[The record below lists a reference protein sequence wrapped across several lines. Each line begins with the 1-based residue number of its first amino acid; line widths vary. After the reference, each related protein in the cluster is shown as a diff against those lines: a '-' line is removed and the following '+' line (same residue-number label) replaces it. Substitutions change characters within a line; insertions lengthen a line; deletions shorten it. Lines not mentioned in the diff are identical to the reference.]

1 MVVIRK
7 KPIILLYGG
16 LWAANRCEHLTEF
29 LIASGY
35 YISGVFTDFYS
46 SERQQ
51 RTLLTKVFRKIALPM
66 FAFIELFVKAS
77 FADVIYILPGN
88 VSLFKY
94 ALAASKIFKTKIIL
108 EFYDSMYTHYMENK
122 GAASIAQ
129 EELQKIKQD
138 NVNLNPKNE
147 RLAIKEADYII
158 HVSNCELSYLS
169 KVLEVEIDLNKVSVA
184 PVFCSERPSH
194 VREFMQDGV
203 FRICWWGSFLPMH
216 GLDHILAALQMLKED
231 GLNFQC
237 DLFGAYSAGSRAYF
251 FEKYKQEL
259 ESQALDSHVKLRRD
273 LTFVDGKLPEY
284 LIHNCDLSL
293 GIFGDTLKAESSV
306 PNKLIESLSMGI
318 PTLTR
323 FSPVLEEFFDV
334 HTDFWACQPSPKAI
348 AQAIADVYHQKAY
361 PVHWEK
367 TQDKVRNTFNAETYK
382 KVVSQVLN
390 QLNQDLRS
398 I

>member
-16 LWAANRCEHLTEF
+16 FWAANRCEYLVEF

-35 YISGVFTDFYS
+35 YVSGVFPDFYS

-51 RTLLTKVFRKIALPM
+51 RNFLTKVFRKIAFPV
-66 FAFIELFVKAS
+66 FALIELFVKAS

-94 ALAASKIFKTKIIL
+94 ALLAARVFKTRIIL

-122 GAASIAQ
+122 GAGSIAP
-129 EELQKIKQD
+129 EELKRVKQD
-138 NVNLNPKNE
+138 NVNLNPENE
-147 RLAIKEADYII
+147 KLAIRKADYII
-158 HVSNCELSYLS
+158 HVSNCELGYLS
-169 KVLEVEIDLNKVSVA
+169 KVLEINIDFDKVFVV
-184 PVFCSERPSH
+184 PIFCSDRPAYA
-194 VREFMQDGV
+194 REFMQDGV

-216 GLDHILAALQMLKED
+216 GLDYILIALNKLKQD
-231 GLNFQC
+231 GLNFEC

-251 FEKYKQEL
+251 FEKYRQEIA
-259 ESQALDSHVKLRRD
+259 SQSLDSHVKLRRD
-273 LTFVDGKLPEY
+273 LTFIDGKLPEY
-284 LIHNCDLSL
+284 LISHCDLSL

-323 FSPVLEEFFDV
+323 SSPVLEEFFDV
-334 HTDFWACQPSPKAI
+334 QADFWTCQPSPESI
-348 AQAIADVYHQKAY
+348 AQAISDVYHQKSH
-361 PVHWEK
+361 PVHWGK
-367 TQDKVRNTFNAETYK
+367 TRDKVRNTFNAETYR
-382 KVVSQVLN
+382 KVVSKVLN
-390 QLNQDLRS
+390 QVNQDLL
-398 I
+398 